1 MDAKQIKSLTLAY
14 MGDAVYELYVR
25 EHLIKSGQVKPNQ
38 LHQKAV
44 QFVSAKAQAD
54 IIITWLKEK
63 VLSEE
68 EEKVVY
74 RGRNAKSGSV
84 PRNTSVQAYRYS
96 TAYEALL
103 GYHYFM
109 ENEKRLNELLT
120 QSVQY
125 IEGRRE

>member
-1 MDAKQIKSLTLAY
+1 